1 VRENPERGQSA
12 GGWTVRGPAA
22 RRIENVADVTDVI
35 ALMRLNY
42 ERIVAR
48 HGLPAEASDSS

>member
-1 VRENPERGQSA
+1 VFPDR
-12 GGWTVRGPAA
+12 RGPAA
-22 RRIENVADVTDVI
+22 RRIENDADVTDAI

-48 HGLPAEASDSS
+48 HGVPAEASDSD